1 MEIKT
6 KLTQVN
12 RTVMN
17 NKQNKYIVIH
27 YVGAVSTAKAN
38 ADYFYKVNRQASAHY
53 FVDENEIWQVVKEG
67 DSSWHCGTTGKYY
80 NNCRNSNSIGIE
92 MCCYNNNGTLD
103 IKEEVINRT
112 IELTKELMAKYK
124 IPVEN
129 VIRHYDVTHKCCPA
143 PFVNNAKRWE
153 EFKEKL
159 KGKKIEESKETNTEI
174 KYKVHIQ
181 DKGWT
186 EWQKVGEI
194 AGTTGENKRIEA
206 IIIEGDERIEVSYR
220 VHIEEIGWTDWVKK
234 GEEAGTTGQCKRIEA
249 IEIKSN
255 RLLEIQEHIQD
266 VGWLPSSK
274 GTEIRVG
281 TVGKALRL
289 EAFKINIL

>member
-12 RTVMN
+12 RTSMT

-38 ADYFYKVNRQASAHY
+38 ADYFYSVNRQASAHY

-67 DSSWHCGTTGKYY
+67 DSAWHCGTNGKYY
-80 NNCRNSNSIGIE
+80 HSECRNSNSIGIE

-103 IKEEVINRT
+103 IKEEVINKT
-112 IELTKELMAKYK
+112 IELVKELMAKYN

-129 VIRHYDVTHKCCPA
+129 VIRHYDVTHKTCPA
-143 PFVNNAKRWE
+143 PFVNNPNRWN
-153 EFKEKL
+153 EFKSKL
-159 KGKKIEESKETNTEI
+159 VPQVDLQCNAHIEDIGWTGYKDTSKEIVGTEG
-174 KYKVHIQ
+174 Q
-181 DKGWT
+181 G
-186 EWQKVGEI
+186 
-194 AGTTGENKRIEA
+194 KRLEA
-206 IIIEGDERIEVSYR
+206 IQFKASNGLDISYR
-220 VHIEEIGWTDWVKK
+220 VHMQDLGWSNWVSN
-234 GEEAGTTGQCKRIEA
+234 EQVAGTTGQSKRIEA

-255 RLLEIQEHIQD
+255 KELEVQEHIQN
-266 VGWLPSSK
+266 VGWMPSSK
-274 GTEIRVG
+274 GTNIRIG
-281 TVGKALRL
+281 TEGKSLRL